1 MCSHAN
7 PPGSETCERCNA
19 RLVPLTAPPPA
30 QEPPGLARDDL
41 PLPPP
46 GLIREP
52 EPEPTPRARPADE
65 AGFEEEAPAWLQ
77 RLRDSALSDSASSD
91 GDVAPEPEPMEPPD
105 WLGRLGAGAEAQP
118 PPEPVEEEVPHWLAE
133 LAPAEG
139 EAVEPPA
146 EEAEVPDWL
155 AELAPV
161 EGKAAEA
168 EAPDWLA
175 EMAPAAGE
183 AVEPPAE
190 EAEIPDWLAELAP
203 AEGEAAEAEVPD
215 WLAELAPAE
224 GEAVEP
230 PAEEAEIPGWLA
242 GLAPAE
248 GETAE
253 AEVPDWLAE
262 LAPAAGEVAEA
273 EVPDWLAEL
282 APAEGEAA
290 EAEVPDWLAELAPAE
305 GEAVE
310 SPAEE
315 AEIPDWLVELA
326 PTEGET
332 VEAEVPDWLAEL
344 APAEGEAIEQ
354 PAAEAEVPDWLA
366 EMAPAEGEP
375 ITPPPTEAEVPDWL
389 ARLVA
394 PEEAETPAPLAAAE
408 PAEHEAPEWLAEMA
422 PAEEEPTAPPPA
434 PVPDWLM
441 EAAPAAPVEAG
452 PTPEESGLA
461 QAEIPDWLQAIQP
474 GVVPTPPGEE
484 VEVETRGWL
493 AGIAGVIQPA
503 SVVAAPASV
512 SAVPERPSAEATLAR
527 ASLWQE
533 LIARSAQPV
542 PRELPQAHVPSARDR
557 VERWLVYAVLVLA
570 VFIPILAGIDLST
583 VLSLDEPLTMEA
595 GAAFDVINQTVAE
608 GAPVLVVFDYAPAYV
623 GELNL
628 QAEALLHHLAQRRA
642 RIMAI
647 SLTPEG
653 AGLAQGLFDDVLS
666 EKDYQAGRDYVNLGY
681 LPGEAVGIRSLEFLP
696 RQFQGEAFDGR
707 DLKDAPVFGG
717 DTGFSL
723 SKVSLIVVLT
733 GDANDLRW
741 WVEQTTLL
749 EKDLNIELPLVAAVS
764 AAIEPLVRPY
774 YEMASRQID
783 GLVVG
788 LAGSVDYEREL
799 QWHGGPAHIRLSG
812 QLVGQVAV
820 LALILIG
827 VLVHGVSRKRAD

>member
-30 QEPPGLARDDL
+30 QEPPGLSRDDL
-41 PLPPP
+41 PPPPP

-52 EPEPTPRARPADE
+52 EPEPTPRAWPADE
-65 AGFEEEAPAWLQ
+65 AEGEEEAPAWLQ
-77 RLRDSALSDSASSD
+77 RLRDGALSADLASSD
-91 GDVAPEPEPMEPPD
+91 RDVEPEPEPMEPPD
-105 WLGRLGAGAEAQP
+105 WLSRLGAGAETQPQPEPVEEEGPDWLGRLEAGAERQP
-118 PPEPVEEEVPHWLAE
+118 PPEPVEEEVPDWLAE
-133 LAPAEG
+133 LSPAEG
-139 EAVEPPA
+139 EAA
-146 EEAEVPDWL
+146 EAEVPDWL
-155 AELAPV
+155 AELAPA
-161 EGKAAEA
+161 EAEAEEA

-175 EMAPAAGE
+175 ELAPAEGE
-183 AVEPPAE
+183 AE
-190 EAEIPDWLAELAP
+190 EAEAPDWLAELAP

-224 GEAVEP
+224 A
-230 PAEEAEIPGWLA
+230 
-242 GLAPAE
+242 
-248 GETAE
+248 
-253 AEVPDWLAE
+253 
-262 LAPAAGEVAEA
+262 
-273 EVPDWLAEL
+273 
-282 APAEGEAA
+282 EAA

-305 GEAVE
+305 AE
-310 SPAEE
+310 AEE
-315 AEIPDWLVELA
+315 AEAPDWLAELA
-326 PTEGET
+326 PAEAEAA
-332 VEAEVPDWLAEL
+332 EAEVPDWLAEL
-344 APAEGEAIEQ
+344 APAEAE
-354 PAAEAEVPDWLA
+354 AAEAEVPDWLA
-366 EMAPAEGEP
+366 ELAPAEAEAVEPLPEEAEVPDWLAELVPAEGEP
-375 ITPPPTEAEVPDWL
+375 VTPPPPEAEMPDWL

-394 PEEAETPAPLAAAE
+394 PEEAETPVPLAAAE
-408 PAEHEAPEWLAEMA
+408 PAEPEVPEWMAEMA

-461 QAEIPDWLQAIQP
+461 QAEIPDWLQAMQP
-474 GVVPTPPGEE
+474 AIVPTPPEEE

-503 SVVAAPASV
+503 SFVAAPASV
-512 SAVPERPSAEATLAR
+512 PAVPERPSAEATLAR
-527 ASLWQE
+527 ARLWQE

-542 PRELPQAHVPSARDR
+542 PRKLPQAHVPSARDR

-570 VFIPILAGIDLST
+570 VFVPILAGIDLST
-583 VLSLDEPLTMEA
+583 VLSLDEPLTLEA

-608 GAPVLVVFDYAPAYV
+608 GAPVLVAFDYAPAYV

-647 SLTPEG
+647 SLTSEG

-696 RQFQGEAFDGR
+696 RQFQGEAFDGQ

-717 DTGFSL
+717 ETGFSL

-749 EKDLNIELPLVAAVS
+749 EKDLKIELPLVAAVS

-774 YEMASRQID
+774 YDMASRQID

-788 LAGSVDYEREL
+788 LAGAVDYEREL
-799 QWHGGPAHIRLSG
+799 QWHDGPAHIRLSG

-827 VLVHGVSRKRAD
+827 VLVHGVSRKGAD